1 MMRRIFLVLMMGIFQ
16 IGLSLFLFPVWN
28 RIMVNQQMG
37 ETTRDFQSTI
47 QTQPVETTEA
57 EPNQE
62 RRPYARL
69 WEAMQEY
76 NAQLFEEGQIQ
87 LDSPQDYT
95 VPSFSLKEYGLKEDV
110 FGVISIPAIQVEMP
124 IYLGAT
130 ESHLAA
136 GAAHLSQTSLP
147 IGGDNTNCVIAGHR
161 GWNGFPYFRYI
172 TDLKQGDR
180 VTIQN
185 PWETLEYEVAE
196 TKIIAPNDIEEIH
209 IQEGRELLTLLTC
222 HPYASGGKQRY
233 LVICERI
240 NQEEMY
246 G

>member
-1 MMRRIFLVLMMGIFQ
+1 MRRIFLVLMMGIFQ

-28 RIMVNQQMG
+28 GIMVNQQIG
-37 ETTRDFQSTI
+37 ETTQNFQSTI

-57 EPNQE
+57 GSNQE
-62 RRPYARL
+62 RRQYARL

-136 GAAHLSQTSLP
+136 GVAHLSQTSLP

-233 LVICERI
+233 LVICERV
-240 NQEEMY
+240 NQEEIY

>member
-1 MMRRIFLVLMMGIFQ
+1 MRRIFLVLMMGIFQ

-28 RIMVNQQMG
+28 RIMVNQQIG
-37 ETTRDFQSTI
+37 KATQVFQNTI
-47 QTQPVETTEA
+47 QTQPAEIMET

-62 RRPYARL
+62 QRTYARL
-69 WEAMQEY
+69 WEAMQAY

-147 IGGDNTNCVIAGHR
+147 IGGENTNCVIAGHR
-161 GWNGFPYFRYI
+161 GWNGFPYFRFI
-172 TDLKQGDR
+172 PDLKPGDT

-233 LVICERI
+233 LVICERV
-240 NQEEMY
+240 NQEEVY

>member
-1 MMRRIFLVLMMGIFQ
+1 MRRIFLVLMMGIFQ

-28 RIMVNQQMG
+28 MIMVNQQIG
-37 ETTRDFQSTI
+37 KATQNFQSTI

-57 EPNQE
+57 GSNQE
-62 RRPYARL
+62 RRQYARL

-161 GWNGFPYFRYI
+161 EWNGFPYFRYI

-185 PWETLEYEVAE
+185 PWETLEYEVTE

-233 LVICERI
+233 LVICERV

>member
-1 MMRRIFLVLMMGIFQ
+1 MMRRIFLVFLMGVFQ
-16 IGLSLFLFPVWN
+16 IGLSLLLFPVWN
-28 RIMVNQQMG
+28 RIMVNQQIG
-37 ETTRDFQSTI
+37 KATQDFQNTI
-47 QTQPVETTEA
+47 QTQPVEIMET

-62 RRPYARL
+62 QRSYARL

-76 NAQLFEEGQIQ
+76 NAQLFEEGQIH
-87 LDSPQDYT
+87 LDSPQEYT
-95 VPSFSLKEYGLKEDV
+95 VPSFSLKEYGLREDV
-110 FGVISIPAIQVEMP
+110 FGVITIPAIQVEMP

-147 IGGDNTNCVIAGHR
+147 IGGENTNCVIAGHR
-161 GWNGFPYFRYI
+161 GWNGFPYFRFI
-172 TDLKQGDR
+172 PDLKPGDT
-180 VTIQN
+180 VIIQN

-222 HPYASGGKQRY
+222 HPYASGGK
-233 LVICERI
+233 
-240 NQEEMY
+240 
-246 G
+246 

>member
-1 MMRRIFLVLMMGIFQ
+1 
-16 IGLSLFLFPVWN
+16 
-28 RIMVNQQMG
+28 
-37 ETTRDFQSTI
+37 
-47 QTQPVETTEA
+47 
-57 EPNQE
+57 
-62 RRPYARL
+62 
-69 WEAMQEY
+69 MQEY
-76 NAQLFEEGQIQ
+76 NAQLFEEGQIH

-180 VTIQN
+180 VAIQN

-233 LVICERI
+233 LVICERV
-240 NQEEMY
+240 NQEEIY

>member
-1 MMRRIFLVLMMGIFQ
+1 MRRIFLVLMMGIFQ

-28 RIMVNQQMG
+28 RIMVNQQIG
-37 ETTRDFQSTI
+37 KTTQDFQSTI
-47 QTQPVETTEA
+47 QTQTVETTEA

-62 RRPYARL
+62 RREYARL

-76 NAQLFEEGQIQ
+76 NAQLFEEGQIH

-110 FGVISIPAIQVEMP
+110 FGVITIPAIQVEMP

-147 IGGDNTNCVIAGHR
+147 IGGDNTNCVMAGHR

-172 TDLKQGDR
+172 TDLKQGDQ

-185 PWETLEYEVAE
+185 PWETLEYEVVE

-233 LVICERI
+233 LVICERV

>member
-1 MMRRIFLVLMMGIFQ
+1 MRRIFLVLMMGIFQ

-28 RIMVNQQMG
+28 RIMVNQQIG
-37 ETTRDFQSTI
+37 ETTQNFQSTI

-233 LVICERI
+233 LVICERV
-240 NQEEMY
+240 NQEEIY

>member
-1 MMRRIFLVLMMGIFQ
+1 M
-16 IGLSLFLFPVWN
+16 
-28 RIMVNQQMG
+28 
-37 ETTRDFQSTI
+37 
-47 QTQPVETTEA
+47 
-57 EPNQE
+57 
-62 RRPYARL
+62 
-69 WEAMQEY
+69 
-76 NAQLFEEGQIQ
+76 
-87 LDSPQDYT
+87 
-95 VPSFSLKEYGLKEDV
+95 
-110 FGVISIPAIQVEMP
+110 
-124 IYLGAT
+124 
-130 ESHLAA
+130 
-136 GAAHLSQTSLP
+136 SQTSLP
-147 IGGDNTNCVIAGHR
+147 IGGENTNCVIAGHR

-185 PWETLEYEVAE
+185 PWETLKYEVVE

-233 LVICERI
+233 LVICERV

>member
-1 MMRRIFLVLMMGIFQ
+1 MRRIFLVLMMGIFQ

-185 PWETLEYEVAE
+185 PWETLKYEVVE

-233 LVICERI
+233 LVICERV